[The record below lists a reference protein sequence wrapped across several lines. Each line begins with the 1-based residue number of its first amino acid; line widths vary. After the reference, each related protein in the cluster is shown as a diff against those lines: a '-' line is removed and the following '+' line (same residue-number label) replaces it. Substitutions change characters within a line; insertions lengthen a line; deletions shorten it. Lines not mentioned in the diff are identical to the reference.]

1 MYEIQLRKI
10 LLAMGRRT
18 TADGGGYDYDVP
30 CLCRMVKGELLVGRS
45 SGVGKSGKGGKN
57 VDVGAS

>member
-1 MYEIQLRKI
+1 
-10 LLAMGRRT
+10 MGRRT

-30 CLCRMVKGELLVGRS
+30 CLCRMVKGELLAGRS